1 MLRRVLPL
9 ETRTSLHQRPSSS
22 VFLQLEIS
30 MPRNNGKQG
39 RPHGK
44 KPGTNNASQAAARD
58 KRAADAAAAEQQ
70 DAAEALAMLDEPAPA
85 PPEEQPSMEPEP
97 ACEPSKGEMDSYKR
111 VAILSA
117 YHRLNCPPES
127 EWSKHGGTLRQFY
140 YVRRQYIIKYG
151 HFRGQTLYSIRLYI
165 IR

>member
-30 MPRNNGKQG
+30 MPRNNGKEG

-97 ACEPSKGEMDSYKR
+97 ACEPSKGEMFVGCNQQVVKMAKVHQGECHWNPGEELKIST
-111 VAILSA
+111 
-117 YHRLNCPPES
+117 ES
-127 EWSKHGGTLRQFY
+127 KFYFSEDYRNIQF
-140 YVRRQYIIKYG
+140 
-151 HFRGQTLYSIRLYI
+151 T
-165 IR
+165 